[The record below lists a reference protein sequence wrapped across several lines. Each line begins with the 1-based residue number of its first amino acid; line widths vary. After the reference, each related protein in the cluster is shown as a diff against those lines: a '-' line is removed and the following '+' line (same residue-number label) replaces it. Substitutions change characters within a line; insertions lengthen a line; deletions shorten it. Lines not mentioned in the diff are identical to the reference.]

1 MISSVFG
8 NLPDGGT
15 ARNRGAA
22 RGDDGGTALYLKRL
36 EMVGFKSFAERTKLE
51 YEPGIMA
58 IVGPNGCGKSNISD
72 AIRWV
77 LGEQSA
83 KSLRGAG
90 MTDFIFNG
98 TDTHKPMG
106 MAEVSLTLAECEASL
121 GMEYHEVTVTR
132 RVYRSGEGEY
142 LINKTPCRL
151 KDIQR
156 LFMDTGVG
164 TNSYSLM
171 EQGRIDRILSSHPED
186 RREVFEEASGI
197 TKFKADRREAM
208 RKLDQTEANLLRL
221 ADIIREVKR
230 QIISLQR
237 QAGKARRFQVL
248 QQELRG
254 LDLHFTRGRV
264 EAIEAE
270 LATLEAR
277 RAALAEREEAMT
289 ATVREVE
296 ASIDTQRT
304 RLTELDRDIEET
316 REFAAQ
322 AKAEWQRTQEA
333 IAHNEDRVR
342 EYRQL
347 SDNYLQEQEAGR
359 KHLEDHR
366 QTLAALQA
374 DLETAAAA
382 RQAAEADLQSK
393 AARLREQEQ
402 ALDGAAQQL
411 HRMRTELVEIENRV
425 AGLTNDLSECE
436 AREKGTMIRR
446 ERLLVEQSQYRQA
459 LAAIEAQRN
468 TLAAKIAGQRAAFTE
483 ADRRVQELQNLVR
496 DRAAAVAALR
506 QKMSELKPR
515 DAALAAQIDLLA
527 RQEAKSEGF
536 PGGARLIL
544 DGTVTANGAALLG
557 ALATHLEA
565 EPEYRTCLEAV
576 LRPWAD
582 ALVVSTADGA
592 VALLRELD
600 RRRAGAARLLAVDA
614 AARPDLPPAGDGE
627 DPLLAHVRC
636 ADAVRNVVTRL
647 LGGVRVVGDLA
658 RVAPPAPG
666 VTHVTPSGMLAGGG
680 AYEIWM
686 TEAADSSNPVARRQ
700 RLQKWRDERETVTR
714 EMAATE
720 ADLARLQADDGSID
734 AQRSE
739 ARRTLE
745 VARTAVAMSEGES
758 GVLAREDL
766 TARQRAETVSMEIES
781 LSGQDEAARERRERI
796 HTALDEARARQGEVR
811 QLVAVRTDEQRVLEQ
826 QRAQWMQEVTE
837 ARISAADRRRE
848 VEALQ
853 QRAAAHEDRIREL
866 ESLVRER
873 ADGVVAYHHRIEEL
887 LRTTAA
893 SRDSLQPLEEE
904 AALHQN
910 RFDALRRDRE
920 AQARILESAE
930 HKVRTERDALDEA
943 REARNRIDIELAEFR
958 MRRQTLVERVCA
970 DYRVTAEDILA
981 APVPDWGETGAP
993 ADADTLEARIAELRA
1008 KIESMGPVNLVA
1020 IEEYQ
1025 ELEKRNEFLAAQQE
1039 DLVQSKQQLLDMI
1052 KKINQTTTQMFQE
1065 TFVKVNEN
1073 FKDMFGKLFGGGTA
1087 RLVMVDEGDVLESGI
1102 EIIARPP
1109 GKKLQ
1114 SVSLLSGGE
1123 RTMTAVALLF
1133 SLYMVKP
1140 SPFCVLD
1147 ELDAALDDSN
1157 IGRFVTVVKEF
1168 LANSQFIV
1176 ITHNRQ
1182 TIGAANVLYG
1192 VTMEKRGVSKIIS
1205 VKFNRHQAP
1214 PGKAAPAAAPP
1225 AAEPEPPASP
1235 ADAPAAPATEAG
1247 AVGETAPDGS
1257 ATATAVEDPPAGP

>member
-1 MISSVFG
+1 M
-8 NLPDGGT
+8 
-15 ARNRGAA
+15 
-22 RGDDGGTALYLKRL
+22 YLKRL
-36 EMVGFKSFAERTKLE
+36 EMAGFKSFADRTKLE
-51 YEPGIMA
+51 FEPGIMA

-121 GMEYHEVTVTR
+121 GIEYHEVTVTR

-237 QAGKARRFQVL
+237 QAGKARRYQVL

-254 LDLHFTRGRV
+254 LDLHYTRGRI
-264 EAIEAE
+264 EAIDSETG
-270 LATLEAR
+270 TLDAR
-277 RAALAEREEAMT
+277 RASLAEREEAMT
-289 ATVREVE
+289 ATLREVE
-296 ASIDTQRT
+296 SSIDAQRA
-304 RLTELDRDIEET
+304 RLAEFDRDIEET
-316 REFAAQ
+316 RELAAQ
-322 AKAEWQRTQEA
+322 AKAEWQRTQES

-359 KHLEDHR
+359 KHLDDHR
-366 QTLAALQA
+366 QTLAALQT
-374 DLETAAAA
+374 DLEGAATT
-382 RQAAEADLQSK
+382 RQTAEADLQVK
-393 AARLREQEQ
+393 AARLREQET
-402 ALDGAAQQL
+402 AVDAAGQQL
-411 HRMRTELVEIENRV
+411 HRMRKELIETENRV
-425 AGLTNDLSECE
+425 ATLTNDLSECE
-436 AREKGTMIRR
+436 AREKGTTMRR
-446 ERLLVEQSQYRQA
+446 ERLLVEQSQYRQSHVH
-459 LAAIEAQRN
+459 IEAQRN
-468 TLAAKIAGQRAAFTE
+468 ALATRIAEQRTAFAE
-483 ADRRVQELQNLVR
+483 AERRVQELQNLIR
-496 DRAAAVAALR
+496 DRAAAVSGLR
-506 QKMSELKPR
+506 QKLSELKPR
-515 DAALAAQIDLLA
+515 DAALTAQIDLLT

-544 DGTVTANGAALLG
+544 DGTVKADGATMLG
-557 ALATHLEA
+557 ALATHLHA

-582 ALVVSTADGA
+582 AVVVSDGGGA

-600 RRRAGAARLLAVDA
+600 RRRAGAARLLAVTA
-614 AARPDLPPAGDGE
+614 PALPAPPAPAEGAE
-627 DPLLAHVRC
+627 PLLAHVTC
-636 ADAVRNVVTRL
+636 DDSVRELVARL
-647 LGGVRVVGDLA
+647 LGGVHVIGDLA
-658 RVAPPAPG
+658 RVSPPAPG
-666 VTHVTPSGMLAGGG
+666 LTYVTPSGLVAGEGG
-680 AYEIWM
+680 SYELWM
-686 TEAADSSNPVARRQ
+686 TEAADTNPVARRQ
-700 RLQKWRDERETVTR
+700 RLQKWREERDVIRR
-714 EMAATE
+714 EIGAHE
-720 ADLARLQADDGSID
+720 ADLAKLQSDDGSFE
-734 AQRSE
+734 AQRGE

-745 VARTAVAMSEGES
+745 VARTAMAMSEGES
-758 GVLAREDL
+758 GILAREDL
-766 TARQRAETVSMEIES
+766 AARQRAETVAMELES

-796 HTALDEARARQGEVR
+796 HTSLDESRARQGEVR
-811 QLVAVRTDEQRVLEQ
+811 QLVAVRTDELRTLEQ
-826 QRAQWMQEVTE
+826 QRTQWMQEVTE
-837 ARISAADRRRE
+837 ARIAAADRRRE
-848 VEALQ
+848 AEALQ

-873 ADGVVAYHHRIEEL
+873 ADGVVAYHQRIEEL

-893 SRDSLQPLEEE
+893 ARDSLQPLEEE
-904 AALHQN
+904 TALHQN
-910 RFDALRRDRE
+910 RFDALRRERE

-943 REARNRIDIELAEFR
+943 REARNRIDIELAEHR
-958 MRRQTLVERVCA
+958 MRRQTLVERVTS

-981 APVPDWGETGAP
+981 ATVPDWGEAGAP
-993 ADADTLEARIAELRA
+993 ADGEVLESRVAELRA
-1008 KIESMGPVNLVA
+1008 KLESMGPVNLVA

-1025 ELEKRNEFLAAQQE
+1025 ELEKRNDFLTAQQD
-1039 DLVQSKQQLLDMI
+1039 DLVQSKQQLHDMI
-1052 KKINQTTTQMFQE
+1052 KKINQTTTQMFQD

-1157 IGRFVTVVKEF
+1157 IGRFVAVVKEF
-1168 LANSQFIV
+1168 LAKSQFIV

-1214 PGKAAPAAAPP
+1214 PGYAAPAPAPAESATPP
-1225 AAEPEPPASP
+1225 AAIEPPA
-1235 ADAPAAPATEAG
+1235 AQAEAPVAQI
-1247 AVGETAPDGS
+1247 ETAPAPTESADSASESATDDS
-1257 ATATAVEDPPAGP
+1257 ATAVAVEDPPAGA

>member
-1 MISSVFG
+1 
-8 NLPDGGT
+8 
-15 ARNRGAA
+15 
-22 RGDDGGTALYLKRL
+22 LYLKRL

-51 YEPGIMA
+51 FEPGIMA

-72 AIRWV
+72 AVRWV

-106 MAEVSLTLAECEASL
+106 MAEVSLTLAECEAAL

-264 EAIEAE
+264 EAIDVD
-270 LATLEAR
+270 LGTLEAR
-277 RAALAEREEAMT
+277 RASLVEREEAMT

-296 ASIDTQRT
+296 ASIDAQRT
-304 RLTELDRDIEET
+304 RLAELDRDIEET
-316 REFAAQ
+316 RELAAQ

-333 IAHNEDRVR
+333 IAHNEDRIR

-347 SDNYLQEQEAGR
+347 SDNYLQEQESGR
-359 KHLEDHR
+359 KHLDEHR
-366 QTLAALQA
+366 QTLARLQT
-374 DLETAAAA
+374 DLEAAAAA
-382 RQAAEADLQSK
+382 RQAAEADLQTK

-402 ALDGAAQQL
+402 AVDSAGQQL

-436 AREKGTMIRR
+436 AREKGTMMRR
-446 ERLLVEQSQYRQA
+446 ERLLVEQSQYRQS
-459 LAAIEAQRN
+459 LAHIEAQRGA
-468 TLAAKIAGQRAAFTE
+468 LAARIAGQRATFAE
-483 ADRRVQELQNLVR
+483 AEGRAQELQTLAR
-496 DRAAAVAALR
+496 DRAAAVANLR
-506 QKMSELKPR
+506 QKLSELKPR

-527 RQEAKSEGF
+527 RQEAQSEGF

-544 DGTVTANGAALLG
+544 DGTVTVDGATLLG

-582 ALVVSTADGA
+582 ALVVSNADGA

-614 AARPDLPPAGDGE
+614 GERPAPPPAGDGE
-627 DPLLAHVRC
+627 EPLLAHVRC
-636 ADAVRNVVTRL
+636 QDAVRDVVTRL

-658 RVAPPAPG
+658 RVDPPAPG
-666 VTHVTPSGMLAGGG
+666 VTYVTPSGMVAGGG

-686 TEAADSSNPVARRQ
+686 TEAADTNPVARRQ
-700 RLQKWRDERETVTR
+700 RLQKWRDERETVGR

-734 AQRSE
+734 AQRAE
-739 ARRTLE
+739 ARRALE
-745 VARTAVAMSEGES
+745 VARTAMAMSEGES
-758 GVLAREDL
+758 GMLAREDL
-766 TARQRAETVSMEIES
+766 SARQRAETVTMELES

-796 HTALDEARARQGEVR
+796 HASLDGARARQGEVR
-811 QLVAVRTDEQRVLEQ
+811 QMVALRTDEQRVLEQ

-848 VEALQ
+848 AEALQ

-873 ADGVVAYHHRIEEL
+873 ADGVVAYHQRIEEL
-887 LRTTAA
+887 TRTTAA
-893 SRDSLQPLEEE
+893 ARDSLQPLEEE

-920 AQARILESAE
+920 AQARTLDTAE

-958 MRRQTLVERVCA
+958 MRRQTLVERVGS
-970 DYRVTAEDILA
+970 DYRVTVEDILA
-981 APVPDWGETGAP
+981 APEPDWGEAGAP
-993 ADADTLEARIAELRA
+993 EDAETLESRIAELRA

-1025 ELEKRNEFLAAQQE
+1025 ELEKRNEFLTAQQD
-1039 DLVQSKQQLLDMI
+1039 DLIQSKQQLLDMI
-1052 KKINQTTTQMFQE
+1052 RKINQTTTQMFQE
-1065 TFVKVNEN
+1065 TFAKVNEN

-1157 IGRFVTVVKEF
+1157 IGRFVAVVKDF
-1168 LANSQFIV
+1168 LTNSQFIV

-1182 TIGAANVLYG
+1182 TIGTANVLYG

-1214 PGKAAPAAAPP
+1214 PGESAPAAPP
-1225 AAEPEPPASP
+1225 AAQAETPAVS
-1235 ADAPAAPATEAG
+1235 AAQAEAPAAPAEPADS
-1247 AVGETAPDGS
+1247 ASETAADGP
-1257 ATATAVEDPPAGP
+1257 ATATAVEDPPPST

>member
-1 MISSVFG
+1 M
-8 NLPDGGT
+8 
-15 ARNRGAA
+15 
-22 RGDDGGTALYLKRL
+22 YLKRL
-36 EMVGFKSFAERTKLE
+36 EMVGFKSFADRTKLE
-51 YEPGIMA
+51 FEPGIMA

-72 AIRWV
+72 AVRWV

-106 MAEVSLTLAECEASL
+106 MAEVSLTLAECEAAL
-121 GMEYHEVTVTR
+121 GLEYHEVTVTR

-237 QAGKARRFQVL
+237 QAGKARRYQVL

-254 LDLHFTRGRV
+254 IDLHFTRGRID
-264 EAIEAE
+264 AIDAD
-270 LATLEAR
+270 LGTVEAR
-277 RAALAEREEAMT
+277 RASISEREEAMT
-289 ATVREVE
+289 ATVRDIE
-296 ASIDTQRT
+296 AAIAAHRAS
-304 RLTELDRDIEET
+304 LGEFDRDIDET
-316 REFAAQ
+316 RELAAQ

-333 IAHNEDRVR
+333 IAHNEDRIR

-347 SDNYLQEQEAGR
+347 SANYLQEQESGSR
-359 KHLEDHR
+359 HLEDHR
-366 QTLAALQA
+366 QTLTALQA
-374 DLETAAAA
+374 EFESASTA
-382 RQAAEADLQSK
+382 RLAAEADLQTRT
-393 AARLREQEQ
+393 ARLREQE
-402 ALDGAAQQL
+402 AAVDAAGQQL

-425 AGLTNDLSECE
+425 ASLTHDLSECE
-436 AREKGTMIRR
+436 AREKGATIRR
-446 ERLLVEQSQYRQA
+446 ERLLVEQSQYRQSHTH
-459 LAAIEAQRN
+459 IEAQRA
-468 TLAAKIAGQRAAFTE
+468 TLGAKIAEQKTVAAE
-483 ADRRVQELQNLVR
+483 ADRRLQELQGLAQ
-496 DRAAAVAALR
+496 DRATAIANLR
-506 QKMSELKPR
+506 QKLSELKPR
-515 DAALAAQIDLLA
+515 DAALAAQIDLMA
-527 RQEAKSEGF
+527 RQEAQSEGF
-536 PGGARLIL
+536 PGGARLLL
-544 DGTVTANGAALLG
+544 DGTVTADGAAVMG
-557 ALATHLEA
+557 ALASHLEA
-565 EPEYRTCLEAV
+565 EPEYRGCLAAV

-582 ALVVSTADGA
+582 AIVVSDAGGA

-600 RRRAGAARLLAVDA
+600 RRRAGAARLLAADGPVLEAAPKAVDGA
-614 AARPDLPPAGDGE
+614 E
-627 DPLLAHVRC
+627 SLLAHVRC
-636 ADAVRNVVTRL
+636 DDSVRDLVARL
-647 LGGVRVVGDLA
+647 LGGVFVVGDLA
-658 RVAPPAPG
+658 RVPRPAPG
-666 VTHVTPSGMLAGGG
+666 TTYVTASGLVAGGNG

-686 TEAADSSNPVARRQ
+686 SEAADSNPVARRQ
-700 RLQKWRDERETVTR
+700 RLQGWRAERETLGR
-714 EMAATE
+714 EISAAESDMAQI
-720 ADLARLQADDGSID
+720 QAGDGSLD
-734 AQRSE
+734 AERAE

-745 VARTAVAMSEGES
+745 VARTALAMSEGES
-758 GVLAREDL
+758 GILAREDL
-766 TARQRAETVSMEIES
+766 TARQRAETVAMEIES
-781 LSGQDEAARERRERI
+781 LSGQDEAGRERRERI
-796 HTALDEARARQGEVR
+796 HTSLDEARTRQGEVR
-811 QLVAVRTDEQRVLEQ
+811 SLVAVRTDEQRTLEQ
-826 QRAQWMQEVTE
+826 QRSQWVQEVTE
-837 ARISAADRRRE
+837 ARIAAADRRRE
-848 VEALQ
+848 AEALQ
-853 QRAAAHEDRIREL
+853 QRAASHEDRIREL
-866 ESLVRER
+866 ETLVRER
-873 ADGVVAYHHRIEEL
+873 ADGVVAYHQRIEDL
-887 LRTTAA
+887 LRGTAA
-893 SRDSLQPLEEE
+893 ARDSLQPLEEE
-904 AALHQN
+904 ATLHQN
-910 RFDALRRDRE
+910 HLDALRRDRE
-920 AQARILESAE
+920 AQARTLDGAE
-930 HKVRTERDALDEA
+930 GQVRAEREALDTA
-943 REARNRIDIELAEFR
+943 RQSRNRLDIELAEMR
-958 MRRQTLVERVCA
+958 MRRQTLVERACA
-970 DYRVTAEDILA
+970 DYRITVDEILA
-981 APVPDWGETGAP
+981 APEPDWGEAGAP
-993 ADADTLEARIAELRA
+993 ADADTLESRVAELHA

-1025 ELEKRNEFLAAQQE
+1025 ELEKRNEFLTAQQD
-1039 DLVQSKQQLLDMI
+1039 DLIQSKQQLLDMI
-1052 KKINQTTTQMFQE
+1052 RRINQTTTQMFQD

-1157 IGRFVTVVKEF
+1157 IGRFVAVVKDF

-1182 TIGAANVLYG
+1182 TIGTANVLYG

-1205 VKFNRHQAP
+1205 VKFNRQHGPTVEAVHAP
-1214 PGKAAPAAAPP
+1214 AAVAEAVTTAGAAEPAAPAAEV
-1225 AAEPEPPASP
+1225 AAEAV
-1235 ADAPAAPATEAG
+1235 DA
-1247 AVGETAPDGS
+1247 AV
-1257 ATATAVEDPPAGP
+1257 ATAVEDPPPPAG